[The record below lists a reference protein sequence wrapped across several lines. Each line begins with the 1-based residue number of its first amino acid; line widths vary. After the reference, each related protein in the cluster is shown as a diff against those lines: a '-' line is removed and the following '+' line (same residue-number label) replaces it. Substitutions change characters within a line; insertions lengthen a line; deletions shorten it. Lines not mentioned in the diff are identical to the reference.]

1 MLTMTKTLKS
11 TQDTLYFDG
20 ACPLC
25 SAEIGKL
32 KACASETLVLQDI
45 HELPDQS
52 EQSDSPSKKELLDR
66 LHIRSESGEWITGI
80 DANVRAWQH
89 TRYARIS
96 RVLTWPVIRIF
107 SSAAYEFWLFLRRRK
122 Q

>member
-1 MLTMTKTLKS
+1 MNKTSRLS
-11 TQDTLYFDG
+11 QDTLYFDG

-25 SAEIGKL
+25 SAEISKL
-32 KACASETLVLQDI
+32 RACASSTLVIKDI

-52 EQSDSPSKKELLDR
+52 EQTDLPSKQDLLDR
-66 LHIRSESGEWITGI
+66 LHVRSESGEWITGI

-107 SSAAYEFWLFLRRRK
+107 STSAYELWLVMRRRK